1 MTLDELAT
9 ILKSTGYPVAYSRF
23 IVDPS
28 DNVPPPPFITYQ
40 VDDSANFFADNRV
53 YKKISNISI
62 ELYTDKKDLDAEAA
76 LESALDANHLVY
88 ETTEVWIEAEKLF
101 QKIYE
106 IGVV

>member
-1 MTLDELAT
+1 MTLAELAT
-9 ILKSTGYPVAYSRF
+9 ILKSTGYPVSYSHF
-23 IVDPS
+23 IS
-28 DNVPPPPFITYQ
+28 NNVPPPPFITYQ

-62 ELYTDKKDLDAEAA
+62 ELYTDKKDLEAEAA

-88 ETTEVWIEAEKLF
+88 ETTEIWIEAEKLF